1 MPGDWSNKCSELQ
14 KLCIVRAVRLD
25 RVLFAASK
33 FIASNIGAEFVDP
46 PAFDLKSVFDTSNC
60 KTPLIFVLSPGVDPM
75 AGISQLASQMSQR
88 VENCALGQGQA
99 PIAVRMIEEGVA
111 TGSWVFL
118 ANCHLMLSWMPQLEK
133 MIESLVEGNPH
144 PKFRLWLSSSPNP
157 DFPITILQ
165 RGIKMTTE
173 PPSGLR
179 ANLST
184 LYNTISEDQF
194 SRCGHQSAYK
204 RLLFALVWFHAI
216 LLERR
221 KFKSLGFNIPY
232 DFNESDF
239 AICHDLIIVFL
250 DEYPDRIPF
259 DAMKYLIAE
268 ANYGGRVTDDFD
280 RRLVN
285 VYITELFCDQ
295 CVAVEKFPLC
305 ELPEYFIPEDGDLR
319 SYKDHIRNFPP
330 FDQPMAFGQH
340 LNADISSQ
348 IDDANTLI
356 GTLVGLQ
363 PRAVKAATEDGEDPL
378 AKQCVELLEQCP
390 ELFNIRT
397 IREKMENRSDPD
409 PLKTVLYQEL
419 DRYNELLFMV
429 RRTLTSIGK
438 ALQGLASVTSELE
451 SVMFSLS
458 TFRVPAIWGK
468 TYPSIKT
475 LANWMK
481 DLVTRCEMFQ
491 VWSDSEFPKQ
501 FWLPGFTYPTG
512 FLTAVLQTSARTNG
526 VAIDALSWEF
536 PVLQHAEVNQITS
549 HPKEGV
555 YVSGLFVEGACWN
568 YAGGKLLLC

>member
-25 RVLFAASK
+25 RVLFAVAK
-33 FIASNIGAEFVDP
+33 FITANIGAEFVEP
-46 PAFDLKSVFDTSNC
+46 PAFDLKAVYETSNC

-75 AGISQLASQMSQR
+75 SGIVQLSNLIGQR

-99 PIAVRMIEEGVA
+99 PVAVRMIESGVEN
-111 TGSWVFL
+111 GSWVFL
-118 ANCHLMLSWMPQLEK
+118 ANCHLMLSWMPTLEK

-184 LYNTISEDQF
+184 LYNTISDEQF
-194 SRCGHQSAYK
+194 ARCNHQSAYK
-204 RLLFALVWFHAI
+204 RLLFGLVWFHAI

-250 DEYPDRIPF
+250 DEYPDRVPF

-280 RRLVN
+280 RKLVN
-285 VYITELFCDQ
+285 VYINDLFCDN
-295 CVAVEKFPLC
+295 CVQQERFQLAMDV
-305 ELPEYFIPEDGDLR
+305 PEYFIPEDGDLK
-319 SYKDHIRNFPP
+319 SYKEHIRSFPAT
-330 FDQPMAFGQH
+330 DQPSAFGQH

-363 PRAVKAATEDGEDPL
+363 PRAAKVESEDGEDPL
-378 AKQCVELLEQCP
+378 AKQCSDLLEQAP
-390 ELFNIRT
+390 EMFNLRT
-397 IREKMENRSDPD
+397 IRETMEHRADPD
-409 PLKTVLYQEL
+409 PLKTVMYQEL
-419 DRYNELLFMV
+419 DRYNSLLGCV
-429 RRTLTSIGK
+429 RSNLVSIGK

-451 SVMFSLS
+451 DVMEAVGRFG
-458 TFRVPAIWGK
+458 VPRGWGK

-475 LANWMK
+475 LGNWMK
-481 DLVTRCEMFQ
+481 DLVQRCDMFS
-491 VWSDSEFPKQ
+491 VWTETELPRQ
-501 FWLPGFTYPTG
+501 FWLPAFTYPSG
-512 FLTAVLQTSARTNG
+512 FLTAVLQTSARANG

-555 YVSGLFVEGACWN
+555 YVSGIFVEGACWN
-568 YAGGKLLLC
+568 FAGGM